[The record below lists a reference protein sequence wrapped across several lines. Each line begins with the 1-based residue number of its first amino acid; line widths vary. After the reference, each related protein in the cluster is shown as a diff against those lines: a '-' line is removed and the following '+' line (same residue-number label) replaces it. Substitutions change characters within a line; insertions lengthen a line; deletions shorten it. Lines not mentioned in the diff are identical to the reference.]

1 MDSLALKKKPAL
13 VKDNI
18 KIVQHADIS
27 ALTCWNILVNGIGKL
42 VDLCNVADHK
52 LNVEKHLNA

>member
-18 KIVQHADIS
+18 KIVQHEDIS
-27 ALTCWNILVNGIGKL
+27 ALPCWNILENGIGKL
-42 VDLCNVADHK
+42 VD
-52 LNVEKHLNA
+52 